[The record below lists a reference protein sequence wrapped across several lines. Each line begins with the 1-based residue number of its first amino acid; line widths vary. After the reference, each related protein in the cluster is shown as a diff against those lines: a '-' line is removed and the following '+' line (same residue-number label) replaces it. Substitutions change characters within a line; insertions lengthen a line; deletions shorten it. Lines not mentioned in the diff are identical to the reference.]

1 MSDLLYFNGV
11 NGATGAYGLE
21 PMTGEQFANHILN
34 IEDEKPDN
42 LDALEQRRNR
52 DRDKKVR
59 AERARLQAEIASKD
73 PEADAD
79 EIAALEAQLQEL
91 PPTLGTLIVKEGVD
105 PTNLAQAGWGII
117 FGTPDSLTP
126 SIKEALTP
134 LLRLRQSQTE
144 HFQIYEERTGY
155 QPDWTARRFL
165 AQFDAKLADPA
176 DPEKVPYYLLIVGS
190 PETVPYRFQYQLDVQ
205 YAVGRLDFAD
215 LDAYANYA
223 RSVVEA
229 ESGEVRLAP
238 QATFFGVANPDDR
251 ATRLSADHL
260 VRPLYERL
268 KARYPDWQMDAVLRD
283 EATKARLLRL
293 MGEGQPPAFLFT
305 ASHGMQFPH
314 DDPKKRQIPHQG
326 ALLCQDWHGPNAW
339 QGEIPQD
346 FYVAGDDFTGDANL
360 MGLIAFFF
368 ACYGAGTP
376 LYDEFSK
383 QAFKKR
389 REVIAERP
397 FVAALSQALL
407 NRPKGGALAV
417 IGHVERAWGTS
428 FLGARQSE
436 QITVFESAIER
447 LLKGHPVGSAMEYF
461 DSRYAALSTELVTE
475 LDRIGWDPPP
485 PYDPRELA
493 RMWTANNDARGYI
506 IIGDPAVR
514 LPVAAPDET
523 PTGRST
529 IAASQI
535 TPTLVEPPET
545 ETEEESPAEAQLA
558 SDTGYDAV
566 AFALGQERT
575 SLADSLKDFTREL
588 ATALGK
594 AAADISSLEVV
605 TYTSDDLEGV
615 KYDHE
620 TKKLSGQ
627 VKLRALTRIAFDG
640 DTQVCVPEKDAAISQ
655 ALWQVHLEMVKE
667 AQANRTQFLGA
678 MAELATRLIDILK
691 P

>member
-1 MSDLLYFNGV
+1 MSDLLYFNGI

-52 DRDKKVR
+52 DRDKKAR

-73 PEADAD
+73 PQADAD
-79 EIAALEAQLQEL
+79 EIAALEAQLREL

-144 HFQIYEERTGY
+144 HFQIYEERKGY

-190 PETVPYRFQYQLDVQ
+190 PETVSYRFQYQLDVQ
-205 YAVGRLDFAD
+205 YAVGRLDFGAN

-251 ATRLSADHL
+251 ATSLSAEHL

-268 KARYPDWQMDAVLRD
+268 EARYPDWQMDAVLRD
-283 EATKARLLRL
+283 EATKARLLHL
-293 MGEGQPPAFLFT
+293 MGEEQPPTFLFT

-314 DDPKKRQIPHQG
+314 DDPKKRQAPHQG

-339 QGEIPQD
+339 HGEIPQD
-346 FYVAGDDFTGDANL
+346 FYVAGDDLTGDANL
-360 MGLIAFFF
+360 LGLIAFFF

-397 FVAALSQALL
+397 FVAALPQALL

-428 FLGARQSE
+428 FLGPRQSE
-436 QITVFESAIER
+436 QITVFEGAIER

-461 DSRYAALSTELVTE
+461 DSRYAALSTELTTE
-475 LDRIGWDPPP
+475 LDRIDWDPPP
-485 PYDPRELA
+485 PYDPHELA

-514 LPVAAPDET
+514 LPVAAPGET
-523 PTGRST
+523 PTGRSA
-529 IAASQI
+529 IAASEI

-545 ETEEESPAEAQLA
+545 EPESPARAQLA
-558 SDTGYDAV
+558 SDTGYAAV

-615 KYDHE
+615 KYDYE